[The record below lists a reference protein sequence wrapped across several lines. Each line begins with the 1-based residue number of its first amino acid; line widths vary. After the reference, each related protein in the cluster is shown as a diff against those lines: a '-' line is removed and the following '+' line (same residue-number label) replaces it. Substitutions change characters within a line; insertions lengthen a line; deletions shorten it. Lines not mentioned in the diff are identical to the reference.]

1 MKKCLIVVDYQ
12 NDFVTGALGFSEAEG
27 LDSRIAAK
35 IDACRQD
42 GGEIIFTLDTHG
54 ENYLE
59 TQEGRGL
66 PAPHCMAGT
75 IGHSLFGETARRA
88 EDGDLRFAKDTFGS
102 GELYEYLKGRQY
114 ESVELCGVVSNIC
127 VLANAVLA
135 KTALP
140 EVPIVVDSKCV
151 ASNAPALNRAALEV
165 MRSLQ
170 IIILP

>member
-12 NDFVTGALGFSEAEG
+12 NDFVSGSLGFSAAEA
-27 LDSRIAAK
+27 LDARIAAK

-42 GGEIIFTLDTHG
+42 GGEIVFTLDTHG

-59 TQEGRGL
+59 TQEGRSL
-66 PAPHCMAGT
+66 PIPHCVAGT
-75 IGHSLFGETARRA
+75 SGHGLFGETARRA
-88 EDGDLRFAKDTFGS
+88 MDGDRRFAKNTFGS

-114 ESVELCGVVSNIC
+114 ECIELCGVVSNIC

-140 EVPIVVDSKCV
+140 EVAIIVDSKCV
-151 ASNAPALNRAALEV
+151 AGNDPALNQAALDV
-165 MRSLQ
+165 MAGLQ
-170 IIILP
+170 ITIM